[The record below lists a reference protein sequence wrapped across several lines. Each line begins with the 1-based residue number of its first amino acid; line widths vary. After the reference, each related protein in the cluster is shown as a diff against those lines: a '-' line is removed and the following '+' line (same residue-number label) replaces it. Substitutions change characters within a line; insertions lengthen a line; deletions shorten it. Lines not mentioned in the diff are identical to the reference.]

1 MEKSLCAV
9 LYEMELDRFEYKHP
23 YHKIVFSR
31 NSSGTKDIVKRLK
44 LPKTFNMEEVPKQS
58 IDFSF
63 KSRSEKIPNKT
74 FSSSRTNT
82 RNFIRREKISS
93 DTFNHS
99 FKINN
104 EIVETMRIRGSS
116 ASLLRRKVKSTPPP
130 IPIKSKNPVSIQ
142 IKIKKL
148 KFRSRLP
155 NYPSPPSV
163 VY

>member
-31 NSSGTKDIVKRLK
+31 NATGTKDVVKRLK

-63 KSRSEKIPNKT
+63 KSRSDKTSNKT

-93 DTFNHS
+93 DTFNQS

-116 ASLLRRKVKSTPPP
+116 ASLLRRKVKSTPP
-130 IPIKSKNPVSIQ
+130 IPVKFSNPGSIQ

-148 KFRSRLP
+148 KLRSRLP
-155 NYPSPPSV
+155 NYQSPSV